1 MSTKQWWKDWSVQ
14 MFMQDGET
22 ELPGS
27 MAKVEIKLPNAEN
40 SYASVIA
47 PPELATFIQETFTN
61 AFTLI
66 EKLHDENKA
75 TTSLMFDVSKWN
87 FKDRVTAAFGMIAGG
102 KFIIDSA
109 EVKIE
114 KELKS
119 ATKEGKKYVG

>member
-1 MSTKQWWKDWSVQ
+1 MSAKQWWEDWRV
-14 MFMQDGET
+14 
-22 ELPGS
+22 ELSLHEKKGL
-27 MAKVEIKLPNAEN
+27 AKVEINLPNAED
-40 SYASVIA
+40 AHADIAA
-47 PPELATFIQETFTN
+47 PPGLGYFLNKVFTD

-66 EKLHDENKA
+66 EKLHDEKRA
-75 TTSLMFDVSKWN
+75 TTSLMFDVGKWN
-87 FKDRVTAAFGMIAGG
+87 FKDRITAALGMIGGG